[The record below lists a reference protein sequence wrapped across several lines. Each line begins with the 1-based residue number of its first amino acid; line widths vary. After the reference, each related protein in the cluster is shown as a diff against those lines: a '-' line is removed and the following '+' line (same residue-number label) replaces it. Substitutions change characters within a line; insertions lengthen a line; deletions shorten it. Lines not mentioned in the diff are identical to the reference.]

1 MYHQLLLRPQRSEE
15 EPPPQLPNTRQDI
28 LQNLVNDSRYSP
40 ENVLQEPEEPT
51 KEEPEEE
58 DNDSEHSEEDD

>member
-1 MYHQLLLRPQRSEE
+1 MYHHLFLRPQCSEE
-15 EPPPQLPNTRQDI
+15 EPPPQLHIQDRI
-28 LQNLVNDSRYSP
+28 SYRNLVNDSRYSP
-40 ENVLQEPEEPT
+40 EDVLQEPEEPT

>member
-1 MYHQLLLRPQRSEE
+1 VRRRS
-15 EPPPQLPNTRQDI
+15 RRSCHIQDRI
-28 LQNLVNDSRYSP
+28 PYRNLVNDSRYSP

>member
-1 MYHQLLLRPQRSEE
+1 VRRRS
-15 EPPPQLPNTRQDI
+15 RRSCHIQDRI
-28 LQNLVNDSRYSP
+28 SYRNLVNDRRYSP
-40 ENVLQEPEEPT
+40 KDVLQEPEELT